1 MNAFLQK
8 LQKWKINAERSSIH
22 SILMNRQLLQFA
34 ALVSRKIARYPTRRV
49 SSIFNTRDRNPLL
62 FLFASF
68 NYFHVKLTWFHSSTG
83 CSLSLFLSIFLRYSW
98 ASIARVEIQW
108 KATLHVSLRNAESL
122 RLTASRNFIRTNRF
136 GSRITRR
143 AATMLHRARN
153 PKVCSKCQ
161 ISERKTIFN
170 KAGTHRGQYLESC
183 AKIAPMNGIS
193 LGKKR
198 AETVWISHAVF
209 LWRCVSYDLTV
220 FISLLYDLFQ
230 R

>member
-8 LQKWKINAERSSIH
+8 LQKWKINEKRSSIH
-22 SILMNRQLLQFA
+22 GTLMNRQLLQFA

-49 SSIFNTRDRNPLL
+49 SSIFNIGDGNLLL

-83 CSLSLFLSIFLRYSW
+83 CSLSLSLSLSLFLSIFLRFSW

-143 AATMLHRARN
+143 AAATLHRARN

-161 ISERKTIFN
+161 ISERKTIFS
-170 KAGTHRGQYLESC
+170 KDGTHRGQCLESC

-198 AETVWISHAVF
+198 VKTV
-209 LWRCVSYDLTV
+209 L
-220 FISLLYDLFQ
+220 ISLCDYYDCD
-230 R
+230 